1 MGTRSIIHV
10 KDGRKTIVTLY
21 RQYDGYP
28 SGMGEM
34 RVLF

>member
-10 KDGRKTIVTLY
+10 KDERKTITTIY

-28 SGMGEM
+28 SGMGD
-34 RVLF
+34 LIS